1 MQIQLTAPS
10 IWLADKAVDF
20 RKSITGLTECVIGD
34 YGQTLENQIYIFYN
48 RARDKLKILARHGNG
63 SVLIYKSLDKKK
75 FTIVKEEAG
84 LIAMQQEQLAWML
97 AGLDWVEM
105 SSFEEIKYEDYF

>member
-1 MQIQLTAPS
+1 MQIQLTAPC

-20 RKSITGLTECVIGD
+20 RKSITGLTECVVGD

-48 RARDKLKILARHGNG
+48 RARDKIKILARHRNG
-63 SVLIYKSLDKKK
+63 SVLIYKALDKKK
-75 FTIVKEEAG
+75 FTIQSGEGG
-84 LIAMQQEQLAWML
+84 LISMQQEQLVWLL

-105 SSFEEIKYEDYF
+105 SCFEELKYEDYF